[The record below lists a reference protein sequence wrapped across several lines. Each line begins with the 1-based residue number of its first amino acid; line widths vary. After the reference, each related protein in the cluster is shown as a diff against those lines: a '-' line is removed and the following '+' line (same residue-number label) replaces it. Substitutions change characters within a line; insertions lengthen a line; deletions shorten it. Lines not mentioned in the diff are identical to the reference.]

1 MSSIHKALRKAQR
14 EKDNQHQEYD
24 GVLTAQGGK
33 RVFSSKPF
41 LLGSLLIVVVLCALI
56 LYLLFE
62 PRNIKTAEEK
72 QNPGQKDVAALVKE
86 KPASPSFQKQ
96 SVKAQIRKNQSSSV
110 RPDRHL
116 LSGAE
121 DIKQIYDNA
130 KSFQKIGRLND
141 AKRLYHKILKADP
154 DFVDAL
160 NNLGVILMAEKN
172 YKGAEAN
179 FEKAIHLEPR
189 NVDPQYNLACVYS
202 LNGELKL
209 GLLHLKK
216 ACSLNQAARG
226 WARTDA
232 DLANLRKMP
241 EFENIVKME

>member
-33 RVFSSKPF
+33 RVFSSKPV

-56 LYLLFE
+56 FYLWFE
-62 PRNIKTAEEK
+62 PRNMTTSQEK
-72 QNPGQKDVAALVKE
+72 QKPGQEDVSTLVKE
-86 KPASPSFQKQ
+86 KPVSPSFQKQ
-96 SVKAQIRKNQSSSV
+96 PVKAQIKKRQVPSHGSDKG
-110 RPDRHL
+110 L

-121 DIKQIYDNA
+121 NIKQTYDKA
-130 KSFQKIGRLND
+130 RSFQKIGRLND
-141 AKRLYHKILKADP
+141 AKRLYHKVLKADP
-154 DFVDAL
+154 DFTDAL
-160 NNLGVILMAEKN
+160 NTLGVILMVEKN
-172 YKGAEAN
+172 YKAAQAN
-179 FEKAIHLEPR
+179 FEKASRLEPK
-189 NVDPQYNLACVYS
+189 NVDPQYNLACVHA
-202 LNGELKL
+202 LNGKIRQ

-216 ACSLNQAARG
+216 ACLLDKAARD

-241 EFENIVKME
+241 EFENIIRME